1 LGNWDDANKDLA
13 QAQVSPTRMVSHIRP
28 LYSDYNF
35 RFMIIDASFS
45 LGWAGV
51 AVQAIDYD
59 PDTEAVRVIVTAKAA
74 ALEAERVQKRRE
86 DEEILREKVR
96 KQREEIRKRQEEE
109 EEEERKVRTI
119 LSVHRSDAPH

>member
-13 QAQVSPTRMVSHIRP
+13 QA
-28 LYSDYNF
+28 
-35 RFMIIDASFS
+35 
-45 LGWAGV
+45 
-51 AVQAIDYD
+51 QAIDYD

-109 EEEERKVRTI
+109 EEEERKRAEEGMGGMPGGFPGGMEEWAAC
-119 LSVHRSDAPH
+119 LEGCPGAEGRRGSSR